1 MKRVLLVGVALAV
14 ANRSVAPLAHMTTEP
29 EKQEVDASPGE
40 AVILPLLP
48 QLQVL
53 DVAGT

>member
-1 MKRVLLVGVALAV
+1 MGVALAV
-14 ANRSVAPLAHMTTEP
+14 ANQSVATLAQMTTEP

-53 DVAGT
+53 DVGGT